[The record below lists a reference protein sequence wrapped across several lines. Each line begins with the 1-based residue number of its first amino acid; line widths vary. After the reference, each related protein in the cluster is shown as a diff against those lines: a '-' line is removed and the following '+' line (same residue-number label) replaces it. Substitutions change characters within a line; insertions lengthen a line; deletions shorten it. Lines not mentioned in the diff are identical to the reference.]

1 MPDGRQKLFDEL
13 ANAVFELDEERA
25 KALSQEVLDKGYDAW
40 EAVEQGLI
48 VGVNRAGKLF
58 DEEEYFVPELL
69 IAADAMYA
77 GLDILRPHIK
87 EQFTGH
93 TRKVVIGV
101 VQGDTHDIGKNLVR
115 IMLEVAGFEVHD
127 LGRDVPPRKFVDRAI
142 EVKADI
148 IALSTL
154 MTTTMERMGEV
165 IGILEEENLRNR
177 FKVIVGGS
185 PLSQQFA
192 DRIGADGYAP
202 KAAQAVQLAKRLS
215 GLVNAA

>member
-13 ANAVFELDEERA
+13 ADAVFELDEERA

-48 VGVNRAGKLF
+48 AGVNRAGKLF

-93 TRKVVIGV
+93 IRKSSS
-101 VQGDTHDIGKNLVR
+101 
-115 IMLEVAGFEVHD
+115 ASS
-127 LGRDVPPRKFVDRAI
+127 RATPTI
-142 EVKADI
+142 LARTSSVSCLRFPASR
-148 IALSTL
+148 STTL
-154 MTTTMERMGEV
+154 AATSRPVSSST
-165 IGILEEENLRNR
+165 
-177 FKVIVGGS
+177 
-185 PLSQQFA
+185 
-192 DRIGADGYAP
+192 AP
-202 KAAQAVQLAKRLS
+202 SR
-215 GLVNAA
+215 

>member
-77 GLDILRPHIK
+77 GLDILRI
-87 EQFTGH
+87 
-93 TRKVVIGV
+93 RRRARI
-101 VQGDTHDIGKNLVR
+101 VR
-115 IMLEVAGFEVHD
+115 GEFFPARRRCEC
-127 LGRDVPPRKFVDRAI
+127 LG
-142 EVKADI
+142 
-148 IALSTL
+148 L
-154 MTTTMERMGEV
+154 
-165 IGILEEENLRNR
+165 
-177 FKVIVGGS
+177 
-185 PLSQQFA
+185 
-192 DRIGADGYAP
+192 
-202 KAAQAVQLAKRLS
+202 
-215 GLVNAA
+215 